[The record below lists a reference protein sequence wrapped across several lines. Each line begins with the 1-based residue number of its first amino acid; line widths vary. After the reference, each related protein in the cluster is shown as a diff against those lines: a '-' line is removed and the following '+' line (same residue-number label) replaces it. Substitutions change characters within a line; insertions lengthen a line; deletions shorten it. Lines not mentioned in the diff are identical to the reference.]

1 MGRAKVGSALMY
13 YMTGDAETG
22 DEALVQNPSGTFMSE
37 EFDASK
43 PFALQIEG
51 SVLSEVWTV
60 ISEGANNTATELCA
74 MLGKKTHAGLRGS
87 FQQVPSKDDSLSKA
101 LAKITFLDSKVA
113 TRMGNEFVPF
123 VDVIRR
129 HTMRVGISSF
139 PLTGLGAILIPINQI
154 GVSIVDVSL
163 CIDEGDLQLLE
174 QFDKAFED
182 KKMSK
187 NIWPHSVLNPGDAL
201 WLPYGVVPL
210 VCTSEEM
217 GSFVVMPVPC
227 EKMLKKVSDD
237 AVELLFNACVKYGKK
252 HIEKTP
258 WKTLVPAL
266 TAFLETRA

>member
-1 MGRAKVGSALMY
+1 
-13 YMTGDAETG
+13 
-22 DEALVQNPSGTFMSE
+22 
-37 EFDASK
+37 
-43 PFALQIEG
+43 
-51 SVLSEVWTV
+51 V
-60 ISEGANNTATELCA
+60 ISEEANNTATELCA

-174 QFDKAFED
+174 QFDKALED